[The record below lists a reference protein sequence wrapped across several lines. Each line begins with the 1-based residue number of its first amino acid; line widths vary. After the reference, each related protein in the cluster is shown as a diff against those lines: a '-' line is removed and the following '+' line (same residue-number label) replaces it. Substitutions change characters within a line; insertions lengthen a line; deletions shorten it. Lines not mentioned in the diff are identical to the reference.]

1 MVKNIKTH
9 NLNDIQLKKDNF
21 KNVIIKKNSLKN
33 ANLKGGFFGF
43 NNNEK
48 FIDKYISEEEKGLIS
63 LYFSTSSILKKIKIS
78 KKINEK
84 IIKLLKLYYKT
95 ESMKDSS
102 NINIYINEISTENL
116 RVFTQKTI
124 DTRNF
129 INTDFLNINLNDIFD
144 FFDSNIGSEK
154 CKNHFINIYHEIVTR
169 YVGDKYFKIH
179 EKYNE
184 LLKNNK
190 DFFEKVINFIKDRNN
205 LYLFN
210 INFIIIILYT
220 YTSTRNLE
228 KTDNI
233 YFPKNYYEIIIKSF
247 FEYIKKYG
255 YPPMNK
261 DFYSILRTLNKTE
274 VDNLNKFDPSIKLS
288 YIITH
293 PSYTGKDVPIINKTR
308 KRTPIQQ
315 TDNFYQ
321 TSNVEDSPSNP
332 AHPHQV
338 TPSLSSSSHSS
349 KTSTSQSSKYPP
361 SGSNKT
367 STSQSTKSSRRK
379 FDTGLSM
386 PMFNSFSSVN
396 STGLPN
402 DFDGFGLNSPSNS
415 TKSSRRKFDTGLP
428 TPMFNSP
435 SSGNSTG
442 LPNDFDGFGLH
453 NSNENLGMGYPINT
467 SSSSINS
474 SRRSPDTSSSSINS
488 SRRSPNTSSS
498 SINSSRRSPNTSGNS
513 SRRSPFT
520 PQTRSPSLAPSQNG
534 SPVFIAQPPQ
544 PESDSPVFI
553 AQPPQP
559 ESDSSTHSLVTA
571 PSYTGSLHNSSK
583 SSVGLDDVSLV
594 TAPSYAGSLH
604 NSSKSSVGLDDVSLV
619 EQYSSISISSLFS
632 SINDLHKSPSN
643 YEGFVKLLKIINDN
657 EEYGYRWKKFKYSNN
672 NNYDLCDL
680 NNNNTI
686 ISGCNDN
693 IECQEYNK
701 VTQKFRTYFVN
712 YLNLSKNTYPSD
724 QINPNN
730 TGSNFYSTI
739 VKNPLFNKI
748 SNLITTT
755 KKQNIFKEVII
766 SDSNSVLIANNK
778 LKIYNLKFIN
788 QVLHVELSQ
797 DTTMKLQQL
806 RLPKKTI
813 FSTIYKASINNFKFA
828 AKLSLCDN
836 RKSKN
841 SNKLYLEEIHLFDLV
856 TKYAINKINI
866 NLPIIYKTIQL
877 NPNTSTVK
885 KFGFVFEIFGQHTW
899 LNYLDTVKNCDLGE
913 DSTINCSISE
923 LYSGNCYMYI
933 YDKDLKTDS
942 STYFN
947 YLLNGFENIIISI
960 LSFWSVTKC
969 LHRDTQMSNFL
980 YKKLK
985 KSTHDFNNYN
995 IHGKKLYIKN
1005 LKCQWTLWD
1014 YGSCLPFLYENYF
1027 QPINKNN
1034 LKSYDDIH
1042 MSLYLYCNNILN
1054 EHICQTYTKELYNIF
1069 HNDKNLEPIQLKTIY
1084 YINIFIIN
1092 QILSGKNEY
1101 HNNTNLFFEKMLYF
1115 IHKLNIIVNVK
1126 PEYIKKIQ
1134 NIEQQL
1140 NDHNYNFDIDFIL
1153 KEFNKPKDSHI
1164 VKFVDI
1170 NITKKTNQ
1178 FNKFF
1183 LNESKICLICGKF
1196 IYNYLWYKNDYQ
1208 KDITRNTKNDNYK
1221 KYNYTNNIVLMVMKV
1236 IKQLKTEKFQNKKI
1250 TISKFINNYDL
1261 FATTIHNLDTT
1272 SPNYYIGNEYIGNC
1286 WIRIKKIKDKNL
1298 KNIRGFLNEKNY
1310 NYLIQ
1315 LFDINYKY
1323 IENKYIVKIPQL
1335 MEPQKYID
1343 DIKSIYDLLNSDI
1356 SYKHNYYIQY
1366 NDKFFVPYN
1375 DINYKL
1381 YTSLNKN

>member
-9 NLNDIQLKKDNF
+9 NLNDIQLKKNNS
-21 KNVIIKKNSLKN
+21 KNAKIKKNSLKN
-33 ANLKGGFFGF
+33 PNLKGGLFGF
-43 NNNEK
+43 NNK
-48 FIDKYISEEEKGLIS
+48 KSFINKYISEEEKGLIS

-84 IIKLLKLYYKT
+84 LIKLLKLYHKT

-102 NINIYINEISTENL
+102 NINIYINEISSENL

-124 DTRNF
+124 DTRDF

-154 CKNHFINIYHEIVTR
+154 CKNHFINIYHQISSR

-179 EKYNE
+179 EKYNN
-184 LLKNNK
+184 LLKYNK
-190 DFFEKVINFIKDRNN
+190 DFFEKVLNFIKDRHS

-247 FEYIKKYG
+247 FEYVKIYG

-261 DFYSILRTLNKTE
+261 DFYSILRSLNKSE

-293 PSYTGKDVPIINKTR
+293 PSYTGKDIPIINKTR
-308 KRTPIQQ
+308 KQTPIQQ
-315 TDNFYQ
+315 TD
-321 TSNVEDSPSNP
+321 SNVEDSPSNP
-332 AHPHQV
+332 ARPWSQSQV
-338 TPSLSSSSHSS
+338 TSSLSSSSHSNN
-349 KTSTSQSSKYPP
+349 SSP
-361 SGSNKT
+361 SR
-367 STSQSTKSSRRK
+367 STKSSRRK
-379 FDTGLSM
+379 FDTGMSM
-386 PMFNSFSSVN
+386 SMFNTPSSAN
-396 STGLPN
+396 SSRLPQN
-402 DFDGFGLNSPSNS
+402 FDGFGLHNSANS
-415 TKSSRRKFDTGLP
+415 QGL
-428 TPMFNSP
+428 SK
-435 SSGNSTG
+435 
-442 LPNDFDGFGLH
+442 DFDGFGLH
-453 NSNENLGMGYPINT
+453 NSNENLGMGPPLNT
-467 SSSSINS
+467 ASSSINS
-474 SRRSPDTSSSSINS
+474 SRRSPSTKNNS
-488 SRRSPNTSSS
+488 PSYYNEYVAKLGFVAP
-498 SINSSRRSPNTSGNS
+498 
-513 SRRSPFT
+513 PFT
-520 PQTRSPSLAPSQNG
+520 PQNRSPSIHPSQNG
-534 SPVFIAQPPQ
+534 SPIAQPPQ
-544 PESDSPVFI
+544 PESDSPIFLPKKI
-553 AQPPQP
+553 NNPKS
-559 ESDSSTHSLVTA
+559 ESDSSTYSFATAPSHTGLLHNSSKSPVGLDDISLVTA
-571 PSYTGSLHNSSK
+571 PSHIGS
-583 SSVGLDDVSLV
+583 V
-594 TAPSYAGSLH
+594 H

-619 EQYSSISISSLFS
+619 EEYSSISISSLFS

-643 YEGFVKLLKIINDN
+643 YEEFVKLLNIFNDN
-657 EEYGYRWKKFKYSNN
+657 KEYGYRWKKLKYLNN
-672 NNYDLCDL
+672 TNYDLCDL

-686 ISGCNDN
+686 ISGCNDS
-693 IECQEYNK
+693 IKCQEYNK

-712 YLNLSKNTYPSD
+712 YLNLSKNPYPCD

-766 SDSNSVLIANNK
+766 SNSNSVLIADNK
-778 LKIYNLKFIN
+778 LKIYNLKYIN

-797 DTTMKLQQL
+797 DTTMKLQ
-806 RLPKKTI
+806 RLKLPEKTI
-813 FSTIYKASINNFKFA
+813 FNTIYRASIGKFKFA

-836 RKSKN
+836 KKSKN
-841 SNKLYLEEIHLFDLV
+841 KSYLEEIHLFDLV

-877 NPNTSTVK
+877 NPNTLNVK
-885 KFGFVFEIFGQHTW
+885 KFGFVFEIFGQSTW
-899 LNYLDTVKNCDLGE
+899 FNYLDTVKNCDLGE

-980 YKKLK
+980 YKKIK

-995 IHGKKLYIKN
+995 IHGKKLYVKN

-1014 YGSCLPFLYENYF
+1014 YSSCLPFLYENFF

-1042 MSLYLYCNNILN
+1042 MSVYLYCNNILN
-1054 EHICQTYTKELYNIF
+1054 EHICQTYTKELYYIF

-1101 HNNTNLFFEKMLYF
+1101 YNNTNLFFEKMLYF

-1126 PEYIKKIQ
+1126 PEYIKKIEY
-1134 NIEQQL
+1134 IEQQL

-1153 KEFNKPKDSHI
+1153 KEFNKPRDSYI
-1164 VKFVDI
+1164 VKFVNI
-1170 NITKKTNQ
+1170 NITKKTNE

-1250 TISKFINNYDL
+1250 TIGKFINNYDL

-1298 KNIRGFLNEKNY
+1298 KNIRGSLTEKNY

-1315 LFDINYKY
+1315 LFDINYQY

-1335 MEPQKYID
+1335 MEPEKYIR

-1366 NDKFFVPYN
+1366 NDQFFVPYN

>member
-9 NLNDIQLKKDNF
+9 NLKGIQLKKDNF

-33 ANLKGGFFGF
+33 PNLKGGVFGF

-48 FIDKYISEEEKGLIS
+48 FIDKYISQEEKGVIS

-84 IIKLLKLYYKT
+84 LIKLLKLYYKT

-124 DTRNF
+124 DTRDF

-154 CKNHFINIYHEIVTR
+154 CKNHFLNIYHEIVTR

-190 DFFEKVINFIKDRNN
+190 DFFEKVINFIKDRNS

-293 PSYTGKDVPIINKTR
+293 PSYTGKDIPIINKTR

-315 TDNFYQ
+315 TY
-321 TSNVEDSPSNP
+321 SNVEDSPSNP
-332 AHPHQV
+332 ARPAPKRTPIQQTDSNVEDSPSNPARPAPPQV
-338 TPSLSSSSHSS
+338 TPSLSSHSNNSS
-349 KTSTSQSSKYPP
+349 P
-361 SGSNKT
+361 SR
-367 STSQSTKSSRRK
+367 STKSSRRK
-379 FDTGLSM
+379 FDTGMSIPVFDTPSATNLS
-386 PMFNSFSSVN
+386 
-396 STGLPN
+396 GLPQ
-402 DFDGFGLNSPSNS
+402 
-415 TKSSRRKFDTGLP
+415 
-428 TPMFNSP
+428 
-435 SSGNSTG
+435 
-442 LPNDFDGFGLH
+442 DFDGFGLH
-453 NSNENLGMGYPINT
+453 NSNENLGMGSPLNR

-474 SRRSPDTSSSSINS
+474 SRRSRNTFGNSNENLGMGSPLNRSSSSINS
-488 SRRSPNTSSS
+488 SRRSRNTPSS
-498 SINSSRRSPNTSGNS
+498 SINSSRRSPSIKNDSPSDYKEYVAKLGVVVP
-513 SRRSPFT
+513 PFT
-520 PQTRSPSLAPSQNG
+520 PQNRSPSLPSSQNV
-534 SPVFIAQPPQ
+534 SPVAQPHQ

-553 AQPPQP
+553 DQPPQP
-559 ESDSSTHSLVTA
+559 ESNSPVFIDQPAQPESNSPVFIDQPPQRESDSSTDSLVIA
-571 PSYTGSLHNSSK
+571 PPHIGSVHNSSK
-583 SSVGLDDVSLV
+583 SSL
-594 TAPSYAGSLH
+594 
-604 NSSKSSVGLDDVSLV
+604 GLDDVSLV

-657 EEYGYRWKKFKYSNN
+657 QEYGYRWRKLKYSNN

-686 ISGCNDN
+686 ISGCNDSV
-693 IECQEYNK
+693 ECQEYNK
-701 VTQKFRTYFVN
+701 VSQKFRTYFVN
-712 YLNLSKNTYPSD
+712 YLNVSKNPYPSD

-730 TGSNFYSTI
+730 TGSNFYRTI
-739 VKNPLFNKI
+739 VKNQLFNKI

-766 SDSNSVLIANNK
+766 SNSNSVLIADNK

-797 DTTMKLQQL
+797 DTTMKLQRL
-806 RLPKKTI
+806 RLPEKTI
-813 FSTIYKASINNFKFA
+813 FSTIYRASINNFKFA

-836 RKSKN
+836 KTSKN
-841 SNKLYLEEIHLFDLV
+841 KSYLEEIHLFDLV

-877 NPNTSTVK
+877 NPNTLNVK
-885 KFGFVFEIFGQHTW
+885 KFGFVFEIFGQNTW
-899 LNYLDTVKNCDLGE
+899 FNYRDTVKNCDLGE

-1014 YGSCLPFLYENYF
+1014 YASCLPFLYENYF

-1042 MSLYLYCNNILN
+1042 MSVYLYCNNILN

-1101 HNNTNLFFEKMLYF
+1101 QNNTNLFFEKMLYF

-1134 NIEQQL
+1134 NIEKQL

-1153 KEFNKPKDSHI
+1153 KEFNRPKDTHI

-1250 TISKFINNYDL
+1250 TISKFINYYDL
-1261 FATTIHNLDTT
+1261 FATTINNLDTT

-1335 MEPQKYID
+1335 MEPLKYID

-1356 SYKHNYYIQY
+1356 SYKHNYYILY
-1366 NDKFFVPYN
+1366 NNKFFVPYN

-1381 YTSLNKN
+1381 YTSLN